1 MDIEFNYNYG
11 SGHMILHAEL
21 FFPTSKKNLKKL
33 LSLTTEQTVTEI
45 LDSLD
50 ELEKIEL
57 KWIDHLKRLF
67 PAENQKMEELGHQV
81 KDKKFANGV
90 RMTTKELKEAKADY
104 QEQKSYVNKIVRDHK
119 HSLKRLEGIR
129 MNRDYINEHL

>member
-1 MDIEFNYNYG
+1 MDIEFNYNHG

-45 LDSLD
+45 LDCLD

-57 KWIDHLKRLF
+57 NWISSLKKLF
-67 PAENQKMEELGHQV
+67 PTENQKMEELGHRV
-81 KDKKFANGV
+81 KDKTFANGV
-90 RMTTKELKEAKADY
+90 RMTTKELKEVKADY
-104 QEQKSYVNKIVRDHK
+104 QEQKSYVNKIVRGHK
-119 HSLKRLEGIR
+119 DSLKRLEGIR

>member
-11 SGHMILHAEL
+11 SGHMIIHAEL

-33 LSLTTEQTVTEI
+33 LSLTPEETVTEI
-45 LDSLD
+45 LDCLD

-57 KWIDHLKRLF
+57 NWISSLKKLF

-90 RMTTKELKEAKADY
+90 RMTTKELKEAKKEY

-119 HSLKRLEGIR
+119 YSLKRLEGIR
-129 MNRDYINEHL
+129 MNREFILNHE

>member
-1 MDIEFNYNYG
+1 MDIEFSYNYG

-45 LDSLD
+45 LDCLD

-57 KWIDHLKRLF
+57 NWISSLKKLF
-67 PAENQKMEELGHQV
+67 PAENQKMEELGHRV
-81 KDKKFANGV
+81 KDKTFANGV
-90 RMTTKELKEAKADY
+90 RMTTKELKKAKADY
-104 QEQKSYVNKIVRDHK
+104 QEQKSYVNKIVSGHK
-119 HSLKRLEGIR
+119 YSLKRLEGIR

>member
-11 SGHMILHAEL
+11 SEHMILHAEQ
-21 FFPTSKKNLKKL
+21 FFPTSEKKLKML
-33 LSLTTEQTVTEI
+33 LSLTPEETVTEI
-45 LDSLD
+45 LDCLD

-57 KWIDHLKRLF
+57 NYISSLKKLF
-67 PAENQKMEELGHQV
+67 SAENQKMEELGHQV

-104 QEQKSYVNKIVRDHK
+104 QEQKSYVNKIVSGYK
-119 HSLKRLEGIR
+119 YSLKRLEGIR

>member
-33 LSLTTEQTVTEI
+33 LSLAPEETVTEI
-45 LDSLD
+45 LDCLD

-57 KWIDHLKRLF
+57 NWISSLKKLF

-104 QEQKSYVNKIVRDHK
+104 QEQKSYVNKIVKGHK
-119 HSLKRLEGIR
+119 YSLKRLEGIR

>member
-21 FFPTSKKNLKKL
+21 FFPTTKKNLKKL
-33 LSLTTEQTVTEI
+33 LSLTPEETVTEI
-45 LDSLD
+45 LDCLD

-57 KWIDHLKRLF
+57 KWIDHLKRSF
-67 PAENQKMEELGHQV
+67 PTENQKMEELGHQV

-104 QEQKSYVNKIVRDHK
+104 QEQKSYVNKIVRGHK
-119 HSLKRLEGIR
+119 YSLKRLEGIR